1 MNFADFWCNFK
12 SLFPR
17 LFKESKITN
26 IICASSVPAESGF
39 SIAGYIQRK
48 ERSRLFS
55 KTLRQSILTRQIS
68 ELKDIETNL

>member
-39 SIAGYIQRK
+39 SIAGYIKEKSGADCFQRP
-48 ERSRLFS
+48 
-55 KTLRQSILTRQIS
+55 
-68 ELKDIETNL
+68 